1 MNDLMTKDLPAYQG
15 FLAQA
20 TAQIRQARTRA
31 VQAVNKEAVS
41 LYWWFGENI
50 VQYQE
55 KHGWGKSVVEHLSH
69 DLKKFFPMQN
79 LGFRQEIC
87 GICDAFILN
96 IKIIQNCDSS
106 SQKFL
111 GDKIW

>member
-20 TAQIRQARTRA
+20 TTQIRQARTRA
-31 VQAVNKEAVS
+31 AQSVNKEAVS

-55 KHGWGKSVVEHLSH
+55 QHGWGKRKLQPLIFKLIHK
-69 DLKKFFPMQN
+69 LKKPIR
-79 LGFRQEIC
+79 GFYELLCSVQLKFKPPAAGRQRSN
-87 GICDAFILN
+87 A
-96 IKIIQNCDSS
+96 
-106 SQKFL
+106 
-111 GDKIW
+111 